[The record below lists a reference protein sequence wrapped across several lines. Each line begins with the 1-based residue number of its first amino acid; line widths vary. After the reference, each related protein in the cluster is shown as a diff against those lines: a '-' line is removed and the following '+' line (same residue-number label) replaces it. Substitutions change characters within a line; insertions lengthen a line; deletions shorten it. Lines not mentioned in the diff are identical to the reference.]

1 MHHIIVAFYAFVF
14 SFGHAAPVHHPEA
27 LQQQSPR
34 LTSAYAP
41 TRQEVAHNRYAGSY
55 SETVCVS
62 CRRMNVSY
70 RSH

>member
-1 MHHIIVAFYAFVF
+1 MHNLIVAFYAFAL
-14 SFGHAAPVHHPEA
+14 SFGHAAPVHPPQA
-27 LQQQSPR
+27 LQQQSPSR
-34 LTSAYAP
+34 IAAYAP